1 MKVENLK
8 KLSVDALLQLRDRVD
23 DAISGARTTL
33 EDQLTRLGVAP
44 RRKQRST
51 KSRKVAPKYR
61 GPKGETWSGRG
72 ARPRWLVALL
82 QRGHKIDEFSVNK
95 EVRAKGRKKAR
106 KKRKV

>member
-1 MKVENLK
+1 MKAENLK

-33 EDQLTRLGVAP
+33 EDQLARLGVGP

-61 GPKGETWSGRG
+61 GPKGETWAGRG

-82 QRGHKIDEFSVNK
+82 QRGHKIDEFSVIK